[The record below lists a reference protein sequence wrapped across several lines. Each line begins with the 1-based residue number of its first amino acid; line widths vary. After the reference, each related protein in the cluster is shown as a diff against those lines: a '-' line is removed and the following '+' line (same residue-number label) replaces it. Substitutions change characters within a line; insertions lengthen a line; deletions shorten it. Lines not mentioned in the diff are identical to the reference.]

1 MGPLAPNNLLSQGRV
16 ILKGQ
21 VFGPESFAMD
31 NRGGCCKVRQGWV
44 LYGTAGV
51 GVV

>member
-1 MGPLAPNNLLSQGRV
+1 MRRQGWVLYETAGVGVVRY
-16 ILKGQ
+16 G
-21 VFGPESFAMD
+21 
-31 NRGGCCKVRQGWV
+31 RGGCCMRRQGWV